1 MNIRNIAFIGIL
13 SIFASC
19 QKDSGYSISG
29 TVENPR
35 AKQRIFV
42 SELSENSNQTT
53 IIDTLEVVDGKF
65 ETDLPDKERPTL
77 SFLTLEGT
85 RGNVLY
91 VADNTSIEFQIYPD
105 SLYASKVTG
114 GEDNELLYSYFDK
127 VRESN
132 EVAARDRGEMMEAFQ
147 RQDTATLNNLQQSQR
162 DRAEEDLETK
172 RQLVRENPNSI
183 VSVLV
188 LQDMVNSGMVNST
201 EAKELYNN
209 LSSDVKNSHLGQM
222 LNQTITSMSLVE
234 VGSKAPNFSGPTP
247 NGEELVLNDV
257 LGKVTLVDFWASW
270 CKPCRDENPNIVRVY
285 EKYHDEGLNIVGVSL
300 DRPGQKERWEEAIA
314 QDNLEWNHVSN
325 LMYWDDPI
333 AKKYG
338 IRAIPAAFLLDE
350 NGVIVAK
357 DLRGED
363 LENKVAELLNA
374 N

>member
-53 IIDTLEVVDGKF
+53 IIDTLEVIDGKF

-132 EVAARDRGEMMEAFQ
+132 EIAARDRGEMMEAFQ

>member
-132 EVAARDRGEMMEAFQ
+132 EIAARDRGEMMEAFQ